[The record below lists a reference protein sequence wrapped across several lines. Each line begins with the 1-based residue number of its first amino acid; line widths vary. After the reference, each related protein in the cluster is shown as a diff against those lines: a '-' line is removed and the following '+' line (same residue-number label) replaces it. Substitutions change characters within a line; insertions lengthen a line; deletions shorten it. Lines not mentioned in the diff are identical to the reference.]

1 MTGNGEVRDARK
13 GQPGKPGGCKL
24 GRKQEAAIAA
34 LLTERTHADAAAKA
48 GISEA
53 TLARWLRVP
62 AFIVAY
68 RAARLRVVEA
78 AIARLQRATGAAVR
92 ALTRNLRCGFPS
104 AAGGIVSGRRQLRRP
119 AGQPFAL
126 PTSASTARRIAAG
139 RPGHAATTRARF
151 GIPRATAPSK
161 RGGTV
166 PACGQCAS
174 ASCFPWPSCQRRVK
188 RSGKGGSMR

>member
-1 MTGNGEVRDARK
+1 MTGNGELRDARK
-13 GQPGKPGGCKL
+13 GQPAKTGGCKL
-24 GRKQEAAIAA
+24 GRKQESAIAA

-104 AAGGIVSGRRQLRRP
+104 AEIRAADLILAWAARGVELIDLAERVAALELRNP
-119 AGQPFAL
+119 P
-126 PTSASTARRIAAG
+126 P
-139 RPGHAATTRARF
+139 
-151 GIPRATAPSK
+151 
-161 RGGTV
+161 
-166 PACGQCAS
+166 
-174 ASCFPWPSCQRRVK
+174 
-188 RSGKGGSMR
+188 